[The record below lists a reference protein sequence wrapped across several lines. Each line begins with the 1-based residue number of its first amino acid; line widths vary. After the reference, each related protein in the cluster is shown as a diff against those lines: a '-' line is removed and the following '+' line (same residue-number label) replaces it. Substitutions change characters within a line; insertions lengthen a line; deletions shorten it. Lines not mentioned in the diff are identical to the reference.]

1 MSVVAAIVQAE
12 KGDKIDA
19 DPTHTT
25 WSKPVVVV
33 TTNEADRWHVPFG
46 DDWFFR
52 DVVIEVAGNNEYCV
66 TIDADGEA
74 RIYGE
79 YNGAERHIGK
89 LTGAEKVG
97 EVSAE
102 KMLRLSEPDEIGLSA
117 IGERRAL

>member
-1 MSVVAAIVQAE
+1 MSLVTTLAQAE

-25 WSKPVVVV
+25 WSQPVVVATANQV
-33 TTNEADRWHVPFG
+33 DRWHVPFG

-52 DVVIEVAGNNEYCV
+52 DLIIEVAGTNEYRI

-79 YNGAERHIGK
+79 YDGAERHIGK
-89 LTGAEKVG
+89 LIAAEKVG

>member
-1 MSVVAAIVQAE
+1 MSVVAALVQAE

-25 WSKPVVVV
+25 WSKPIVVVAANDV
-33 TTNEADRWHVPFG
+33 DRWHVPLG

-52 DVVIEVAGNNEYCV
+52 DLVVEVAGNKEYHV
-66 TIDADGEA
+66 TVDAEGEA

-79 YNGAERHIGK
+79 YHGAERNIGK
-89 LTGAEKVG
+89 LTAAEKVG

-102 KMLRLSEPDEIGLSA
+102 KKLRLSEPDEVGLSA